1 MKPLASQKTLKMILN
16 FTEYEFLMEPN
27 KLNHFC
33 FILLNSAASLDQL
46 AFFLIDSEIRQTM
59 NLEDFKKLLKC
70 VGVNSSDEELSRIN
84 ERITEFDY
92 STSLKLLEELRYW
105 EIQLFVFHPPGSEVV

>member
-1 MKPLASQKTLKMILN
+1 
-16 FTEYEFLMEPN
+16 MEPN

-46 AFFLIDSEIRQTM
+46 AFFLIDSEIKQTM

-105 EIQLFVFHPPGSEVV
+105 EKQLLGVSSAGK